1 MAILDDID
9 TNCDAASVY
18 QFIPIR
24 FLVLGVIA
32 PSRANQDARRC
43 RTEKLN
49 TRSLLLLLVTKPLLP
64 PSQRLLNVV
73 RPAAAQDFLQACDLF
88 LLLFTYR
95 ACIKFVI
102 RAFAAL
108 SLSRFALSS
117 LRRRTFV
124 FSCWNR

>member
-32 PSRANQDARRC
+32 PSRANQDARCC
-43 RTEKLN
+43 RTAKLN
-49 TRSLLLLLVTKPLLP
+49 TRSLLPI
-64 PSQRLLNVV
+64 NVV
-73 RPAAAQDFLQACDLF
+73 RPAAAQDFQQACDLF

-95 ACIKFVI
+95 VCIKFVI